1 MINEIKEN
9 DLLLVKKSFYYTN
22 VDPGFGKVN
31 YNHEKV
37 KKGNILLVLENNFGA
52 TYKERFTIC
61 LLSNRKVYINSR
73 GLNSALH
80 NLNDLSDCFD
90 LLNRKL

>member
-22 VDPGFGKVN
+22 VDSGYKKVN

-37 KKGNILLVLENNFGA
+37 KKGSILLVLENNFGA
-52 TYKERFTIC
+52 TYKERYTIC
-61 LLSNRKVYINSR
+61 LLNNIKIYINSK
-73 GLNSALH
+73 GVNSALS
-80 NLNDLSDCFD
+80 NLSDWDDCFEY
-90 LLNRKL
+90 LNI

>member
-1 MINEIKEN
+1 MINDIKEN
-9 DLLLVKKSFYYTN
+9 DLLLVKKSFYYTDVN
-22 VDPGFGKVN
+22 SGFKKVN

-37 KKGNILLVLENNFGA
+37 KKGSILLVLENNFGA

-61 LLSNRKVYINSR
+61 LLSNRKIYINSR

-80 NLNDLSDCFD
+80 SLNDWSDCFD
-90 LLNRKL
+90 ILNK